1 MHFRAA
7 DSVIFP
13 GTTQATAAQ
22 RTVAVMGVPKS
33 AQTLFGYRYLGKD
46 VSSHEKHNNYIYR
59 KHQITYICIVLQQ
72 NLHDGRLP
80 MRCSHM

>member
-13 GTTQATAAQ
+13 GITQATAAE

-33 AQTLFGYRYLGKD
+33 AQTLFGYRYLGKY
-46 VSSHEKHNNYIYR
+46 VSSHEKHNNCTDIKY
-59 KHQITYICIVLQQ
+59 QNTYICIVLQQ

>member
-13 GTTQATAAQ
+13 GITQATAAE

-33 AQTLFGYRYLGKD
+33 AQTLFGYRYLGK
-46 VSSHEKHNNYIYR
+46 KCQY
-59 KHQITYICIVLQQ
+59 
-72 NLHDGRLP
+72 P
-80 MRCSHM
+80 